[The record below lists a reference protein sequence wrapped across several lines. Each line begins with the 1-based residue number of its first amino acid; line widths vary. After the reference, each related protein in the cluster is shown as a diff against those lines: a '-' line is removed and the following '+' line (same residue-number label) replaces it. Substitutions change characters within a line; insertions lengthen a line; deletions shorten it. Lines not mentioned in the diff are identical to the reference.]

1 MAILI
6 NFFDNVILQAI
17 SEEIVPKVSFFKDR
31 YFPTGAGD
39 IFKANEVLTEYR
51 SGDRKLAAFVDQK
64 AGDIPIGRRSYEVHS
79 YKPAYIAPS
88 RLLTLDELT
97 KRGFGEA
104 LYPGMDEAQR
114 AARLLADDMN
124 DMENRIARREEWMA
138 AETMIGNGCVMQEY
152 IDGATKGDVAEQGT
166 SIVAPVTATA
176 GLQVVI
182 GTAPIN
188 RASDPYHCTN
198 TPMLANTLAGATAAV
213 GYDDDYEKYTVC
225 QSMGASFKVV
235 GVSPM
240 ILINVLD
247 PNKHKKNLP
256 EKTVQVNDGVAV
268 VEEKD
273 ILLDKL
279 TVKAE
284 ETPLAAGTD
293 YTAAFDDNGYVNIV
307 VIPGGAGDS
316 ATSLTV
322 SGVQIDPTA
331 VTPADIVGAV
341 TADGVESGMEVIRQ
355 IFPKLNMTPGIL
367 LAPGWSENALV
378 SAGLQAKTSHING
391 VFNCVCI
398 VDIDSSTAGA
408 TKYDDVKRQKEKQA
422 VTSANCYA
430 VWLYAKVGDV
440 IYAGSAMAAAATVAT
455 DANNGDIP
463 NVSPDNKPIS
473 ISAACLKD
481 GTEVLLD
488 QEQANV
494 VNSFGVAT
502 WLNMNGF
509 RLWGN
514 NTACYPGNTDP
525 KDRWFSVRRFFCW
538 DDNTFIQTYF
548 QKVSDPL
555 NKRLI
560 EALVDSE
567 NVRGNSFVSRGIC
580 ARYELQYI
588 ESENPTTD
596 LLNGTV
602 KFHKYM
608 SPFNPAEDIEEIVEF
623 DPNAIS
629 TALAG

>member
-1 MAILI
+1 MA
-6 NFFDNVILQAI
+6 
-17 SEEIVPKVSFFKDR
+17 
-31 YFPTGAGD
+31 
-39 IFKANEVLTEYR
+39 
-51 SGDRKLAAFVDQK
+51 
-64 AGDIPIGRRSYEVHS
+64 
-79 YKPAYIAPS
+79 YKHGVY
-88 RLLTLDELT
+88 
-97 KRGFGEA
+97 
-104 LYPGMDEAQR
+104 
-114 AARLLADDMN
+114 
-124 DMENRIARREEWMA
+124 
-138 AETMIGNGCVMQEY
+138 
-152 IDGATKGDVAEQGT
+152 VAEQGT

-367 LAPGWSENALV
+367 LAPRFSTDATV
-378 SAGLQAKTSHING
+378 SAALQAKTKSINS
-391 VFNCVCI
+391 VFGAVCI
-398 VDIDSSTAGA
+398 VDINSKTDGA
-408 TKYDDVKRQKEKQA
+408 VKYTDVKTKKEEQA
-422 VTSANCYA
+422 VSDPNAYA
-430 VWLYAKVGDV
+430 VWPYAKVGEV
-440 IYAGSAMAAAATVAT
+440 VYSGSALAAALTAYT
-455 DANNGDIP
+455 DAQNDDTP
-463 NVSPDNKPIS
+463 NVSPSNKTLA
-473 ISAACLKD
+473 ISAACLAD
-481 GTEVLLD
+481 GTEVVLD
-488 QEQANV
+488 QEQANT

-514 NTACYPGNTDP
+514 NTAAYPGITDP
-525 KDRWFSVRRFFCW
+525 KDRWFSVRRFMTW
-538 DDNTFIQTYF
+538 AANSFILTYF
-548 QKVSDPL
+548 QKVDSPA

-560 EALVDSE
+560 EAIVDSE
-567 NVRGNSFVSRGIC
+567 NVRGNGFVARGVC
-580 ARYELQYI
+580 ARYEI
-588 ESENPTTD
+588 TFNEDENTTTD
-596 LLNGTV
+596 LLNGKIT
-602 KFHKYM
+602 FHQYIT
-608 SPFNPAEDIEEIVEF
+608 PFTPAEDIEDIIEF
-623 DPNAIS
+623 DPNALS
-629 TALAG
+629 AALN